1 MGVRGTH
8 TEDKR
13 TMTDLTAKKI
23 YEQLKTLKLPVAYG
37 RFEEKTPLP
46 HLIYMGE
53 GQETF
58 SADNTYYAKGN
69 NYRIEYYFAHKDE
82 TIEESIEALLLENG
96 WQYDKSEDIYISS
109 EDVFE
114 IYYTI

>member
-1 MGVRGTH
+1 M
-8 TEDKR
+8 
-13 TMTDLTAKKI
+13 TAKDVYTK
-23 YEQLKTLKLPVAYG
+23 LKTIGLPVAYG
-37 RFEEKTPLP
+37 RFEKPTPLP
-46 HLIYMGE
+46 HIVYMGQ

-58 SADNTYYAKGN
+58 SADNTYYHKGN
-69 NYRIEYYFAHKDE
+69 NYRIEYYFTEKNE
-82 TIEESIEALLLENG
+82 TIENTIEGLLLENG